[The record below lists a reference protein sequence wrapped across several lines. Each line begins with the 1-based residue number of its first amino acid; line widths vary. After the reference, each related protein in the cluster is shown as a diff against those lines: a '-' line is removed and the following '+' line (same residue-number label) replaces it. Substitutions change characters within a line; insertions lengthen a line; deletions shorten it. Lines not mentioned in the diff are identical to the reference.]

1 MGISSYLR
9 CLVIKE
15 DQAKMNELEAPCML
29 NEAQHALNRASVL
42 HHETF
47 LRYREELK
55 HHEVETRE
63 LTEKRDTYKLLS
75 EKLQAGLEAAQ
86 KEHADLVEQ
95 VRRVFEVSDDES
107 DTVAND
113 PNPQE
118 TGRAQLASV
127 EVQLQAAKEK
137 TSVQAKKIEELQ
149 SQLNSIVSVQEN
161 LAKDLEAA
169 KSEVVMVRAEA
180 NDRMA
185 GHKDDAEVAQDQ
197 ERNMVKNAKWKSRRD
212 ALEGVHA
219 QNFDL
224 LAEIENAKIYEAK
237 SRKLAYPQEEDSE
250 GS

>member
-1 MGISSYLR
+1 MSIPEDARVLSAPMGISSYLR

-75 EKLQAGLEAAQ
+75 EKLQAGLEVAQ

-95 VRRVFEVSDDES
+95 VEV
-107 DTVAND
+107 DTVKAEAKEWKKNTD
-113 PNPQE
+113 HLASEKE

-169 KSEVVMVRAEA
+169 KSEVVVVRAEA

-185 GHKDDAEVAQDQ
+185 GHKDDAEVAQGPREKYGE
-197 ERNMVKNAKWKSRRD
+197 EREM
-212 ALEGVHA
+212 
-219 QNFDL
+219 
-224 LAEIENAKIYEAK
+224 EIPKGCPRG
-237 SRKLAYPQEEDSE
+237 SPCSE
-250 GS
+250 F